1 MLHFVLLPSNS
12 PAAQAADAAHCLAK
26 PSSSEAAALIAN
38 HMKYIPLQ
46 ESSECKLSQ
55 VAAAK
60 CIQLSK
66 LSHNEAKELGKLFP
80 SCAGTKRGQPSFD
93 PHQEFHGLPDKKK
106 KKRASTSQG
115 RPVSVTV
122 CCLPHST
129 PFIPKGKVRNNL
141 KKQGRIQDILL
152 TRSMTSSTVR
162 DSITRAFK
170 DIHNQWVYLEAGQ
183 DNLLSETKQSLD
195 GNAACSRRGCLYIME
210 KQVRCMPAYLWE
222 HLILFIY
229 HNASFSFHNH
239 ALAQIKHLYTSMRC
253 TRYMC
258 IYQPHCLHNMYIEP
272 GTTFNCY
279 KQPCRQCSHS
289 HQ

>member
-1 MLHFVLLPSNS
+1 
-12 PAAQAADAAHCLAK
+12 
-26 PSSSEAAALIAN
+26 
-38 HMKYIPLQ
+38 MKYIPLQ
-46 ESSECKLSQ
+46 ESSERKLSQ

-183 DNLLSETKQSLD
+183 DNLLSETKQPLD
-195 GNAACSRRGCLYIME
+195 GNEACSRRGCLHNGEASKMHACIPVGAFDSFYIPQC
-210 KQVRCMPAYLWE
+210 KFFLPQPCTGT
-222 HLILFIY
+222 
-229 HNASFSFHNH
+229 N
-239 ALAQIKHLYTSMRC
+239 KHLYTSMRC

-258 IYQPHCLHNMYIEP
+258 IYQPHCLRNMYIEP

>member
-1 MLHFVLLPSNS
+1 MLHFVLLLSNS
-12 PAAQAADAAHCLAK
+12 PAAQAADAAHCLA
-26 PSSSEAAALIAN
+26 
-38 HMKYIPLQ
+38 
-46 ESSECKLSQ
+46 
-55 VAAAK
+55 
-60 CIQLSK
+60 K

-183 DNLLSETKQSLD
+183 DNLLSETKQPLD

-210 KQVRCMPAYLWE
+210 KQVRCMPAY
-222 HLILFIY
+222 IPVGAFD
-229 HNASFSFHNH
+229 SF
-239 ALAQIKHLYTSMRC
+239 
-253 TRYMC
+253 
-258 IYQPHCLHNMYIEP
+258 YIP
-272 GTTFNCY
+272 QCKFFLP
-279 KQPCRQCSHS
+279 QPCTGTNKALVH
-289 HQ
+289 